1 MAIKFNYPIEF
12 TTLPDYSA
20 HRGQLVEIIRQCTND
35 ECDPECQPMYVV
47 KAADGWQGHASV
59 DELEIIADC

>member
-20 HRGQLVEIIRQCTND
+20 HRGQLVEIVRQLTND
-35 ECDPECQPMYVV
+35 ECDPECQPSYLIR
-47 KAADGWQGHASV
+47 ASDGWEGCASA
-59 DELEIIADC
+59 DELELIADC